1 MTAKTRA
8 EWVLVGAT
16 LIWGSTFVI
25 GKFVLREMTP
35 LQMIFL
41 RFGLATVIIFA
52 LGYKTIFPLRPDQIL
67 KGVVLGIFLY
77 FGFVAQTVGLML
89 TTASKSAFLTGMMVV
104 FVPFLQIIVER
115 RLPKLGNIVGVVAVA
130 CGLWFLTSPAGAAFN
145 AGDALSL
152 LCALFFA
159 VYIVYLDVVSD
170 DMTAM
175 QLTFVQAAVN
185 TILAAG
191 SLLLFESAPWHF
203 SGSVLGAVLFLT
215 IFATV
220 LTTFL
225 QAKYQKFTTPTRA
238 TIIFALEPIWAA
250 GAAALFL
257 GETLGWMGVFGGG
270 LILAGVL
277 VSQLSEDIPFLGKS
291 LDSLFS

>member
-1 MTAKTRA
+1 VTAKTRA

-41 RFGLATVIIFA
+41 RFGVATVIILA

-115 RLPKLGNIVGVVAVA
+115 RLPKLG
-130 CGLWFLTSPAGAAFN
+130 
-145 AGDALSL
+145 DALCL
-152 LCALFFA
+152 LCALLFA